1 MLARVATGKNGL
13 ILEQLQPADARV
25 HFCGDDG
32 LPRHGSRPFFL
43 EPSLVL
49 GVVDRERRELFANLF
64 LDRFLFGFLLR
75 REQRQLRF
83 GRVVHERHQLV
94 VRPVRYRVELVR
106 MTLCT
111 AQREA
116 KPGGAGGVDA
126 INHRVESKLER
137 INASLLVDHR
147 VAMKTSGHA
156 LRQCGARQHVAGD
169 LFDGELIERHVVVDG
184 ADHPVS
190 PRPDGSRAILLITVR
205 VGITREVEPRRRPML
220 AVLRPVEQSIHQSLV
235 GIRPCVLHEFPNLAR
250 RGRQADEIERQ
261 ATNQPVTIGLN

>member
-1 MLARVATGKNGL
+1 MAVCDEPEFAQEKIALRPLVIRAAGASLGQTRIRQRLEPQRGDPLGQIVKLKLVGVVLARVATGKNGL
-13 ILEQLQPADARV
+13 ILEQLQPADARL

-32 LPRHGSRPFFL
+32 LPRYGGRPFFV
-43 EPSLVL
+43 EPSLIL

-64 LDRFLFGFLLR
+64 LDRFLFDFLLR

-106 MTLCT
+106 VTLRT

-116 KPGGAGGVDA
+116 KPRGAGGVDA
-126 INHRVESKLER
+126 IDHRVESELKR
-137 INASLLVDHR
+137 IDAALLVDHR

-184 ADHPVS
+184 ADYPVS
-190 PRPDGSRAILLITVR
+190 PRPDGSRAILLVAVR
-205 VGITREVEPRRRPML
+205 VGITCEVEP
-220 AVLRPVEQSIHQSLV
+220 
-235 GIRPCVLHEFPNLAR
+235 
-250 RGRQADEIERQ
+250 
-261 ATNQPVTIGLN
+261 